1 MGLISRVSSRTYR
14 YFKKKQPAKLQN
26 GPKIQAEEQDHA
38 TLEKGPKEGQ
48 VQERFVRKEA
58 QKLWHRRRHPAQT
71 RLVSI
76 CQVAQI
82 HQASTTKSCYPT
94 TIEGSSFNSPIF
106 SNFGQAN
113 CHPIV

>member
-14 YFKKKQPAKLQN
+14 FFFKKKQPAK
-26 GPKIQAEEQDHA
+26 IQTEEQDHA

-48 VQERFVRKEA
+48 IQERLVRKET
-58 QKLWHRRRHPAQT
+58 QKLWHRRRHSAQT

-82 HQASTTKSCYPT
+82 HQASTTKGRHPT
-94 TIEGSSFNSPIF
+94 TIEGSSFNPPIF
-106 SNFGQAN
+106 SDFGQAN
-113 CHPIV
+113 CHSIV